1 MLTRLPAFYF
11 EYWSSSYNKQARA
24 FALLKLEVVGLAR
37 LNLKVVLL
45 IGLLALTF
53 RHVPLVFYIEENEE
67 RREGVVKRGGKGV
80 RREKGRGRGERREGG
95 EERRGR

>member
-11 EYWSSSYNKQARA
+11 EYRSSSYNKQASA

-45 IGLLALTF
+45 
-53 RHVPLVFYIEENEE
+53 EEN
-67 RREGVVKRGGKGV
+67 
-80 RREKGRGRGERREGG
+80 GERREGG
-95 EERRGR
+95 GEERGGKG